1 MASTKGKTTKKVEKK
16 IVTKK
21 VKSNNKKENW
31 KHIFA
36 GFLLGM
42 TVSALLFGAYLV
54 FYAV

>member
-21 VKSNNKKENW
+21 AKSNNKKENW